1 MRFGEGLID
10 PLNGRSMLQ
19 AVFEG
24 FPEIPLW
31 EVSPHRYRETRQ
43 WGLQR
48 PKRFLHVEELN
59 SLIAIEANLRRNR
72 TTRMRIR

>member
-1 MRFGEGLID
+1 
-10 PLNGRSMLQ
+10 
-19 AVFEG
+19 
-24 FPEIPLW
+24 LW